1 MAANMTAAWPE
12 NVNMPD
18 FDGFPIYEQA
28 PEGEFETPTMKV
40 YRLNQIFMPQAYFNI
55 AYPCSMLSLEL
66 KSRKTLQAV
75 V

>member
-1 MAANMTAAWPE
+1 
-12 NVNMPD
+12 MPD
-18 FDGFPIYEQA
+18 FDGFLIHEQA
-28 PEGEFETPTMKV
+28 PEAVFETTTMKV

-55 AYPCSMLSLEL
+55 AYLCSMLSLDL